1 MKWSCVIL
9 FVILQCVINVFAQEE
24 YCFSNDDD
32 KKQTKHYATK
42 TPYEV
47 ARGTDKNGLTV
58 YSKILLIDIEK
69 NYRIDN

>member
-9 FVILQCVINVFAQEE
+9 LVTLNIFGALAQDD

-58 YSKILLIDIEK
+58 YSKNLLIDIEI
-69 NYRIDN
+69 NLHF